1 MTVDEMD
8 RAASDNTLKAAE
20 RHMEGGGR
28 ACAGCRYC
36 LVGLTVDD
44 DVPAGLLVCLVNAG
58 LVTYRGGRTEYTGDA
73 YIMPWDATDEQ
84 QHCDLWEV

>member
-1 MTVDEMD
+1 MTVHEMD
-8 RAASDNTLKAAE
+8 RAASDSTLKAAE

-36 LVGLTVDD
+36 LVGVTGEG
-44 DVPAGLLVCLVNAG
+44 DVPAGLLVCLAG
-58 LVTYRGGRTEYTGDA
+58 VVCLAGAVTGDA